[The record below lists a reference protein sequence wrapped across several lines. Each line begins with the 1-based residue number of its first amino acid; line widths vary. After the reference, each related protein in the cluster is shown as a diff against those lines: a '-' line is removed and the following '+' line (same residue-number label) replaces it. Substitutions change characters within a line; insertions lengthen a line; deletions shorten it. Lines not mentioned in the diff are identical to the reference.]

1 MSFRALL
8 MLILLAAAKA
18 AHAAEADWSIAGV
31 RGTLSG
37 SFQEATPGAPIVIV
51 VPGSGPSDRNGNVG
65 RLRPD
70 TYRLLA
76 DDLSKAEIS
85 TLRYDKYG
93 VGKSSALKEEKPPS
107 IGDQAEDVRLW
118 VKEVRSHY
126 PNAKVILLGHSEGA
140 LIAELASVEA
150 NVLGLVLAEPLGRN
164 VADEL
169 KLQLAHTP
177 STSVYADQADEIIGR
192 LRKGHATDPKMIPV
206 ALRTIFS
213 KQAQRYFMDWMSYEP
228 CEALARGHVTTLII
242 HGTSDLQVDPD
253 ESRRLQ
259 TCRTGTK
266 LVEIK
271 GMNHL
276 FREVN
281 EDIAKNKKSYLK
293 AVPLDQ
299 YFVKTVA
306 NFVRDRT
313 R

>member
-65 RLRPD
+65 RLRSD

-140 LIAELASVEA
+140 LIAELASVELTSRGWSSLSPWA
-150 NVLGLVLAEPLGRN
+150 VMWRMNLSFSWRTHQVPQSMPIRPMKSSVGLG
-164 VADEL
+164 
-169 KLQLAHTP
+169 
-177 STSVYADQADEIIGR
+177 
-192 LRKGHATDPKMIPV
+192 
-206 ALRTIFS
+206 
-213 KQAQRYFMDWMSYEP
+213 
-228 CEALARGHVTTLII
+228 
-242 HGTSDLQVDPD
+242 
-253 ESRRLQ
+253 
-259 TCRTGTK
+259 
-266 LVEIK
+266 K
-271 GMNHL
+271 GM
-276 FREVN
+276 
-281 EDIAKNKKSYLK
+281 
-293 AVPLDQ
+293 PL
-299 YFVKTVA
+299 TL
-306 NFVRDRT
+306 R
-313 R
+313 